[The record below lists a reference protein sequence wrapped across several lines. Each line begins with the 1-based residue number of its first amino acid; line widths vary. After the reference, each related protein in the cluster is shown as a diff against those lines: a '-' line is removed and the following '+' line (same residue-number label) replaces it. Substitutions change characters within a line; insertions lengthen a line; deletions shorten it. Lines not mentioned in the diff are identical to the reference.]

1 MNSKVVPF
9 FGSNAETG
17 WLSNWYKSLFTLY
30 GRELPIDYPN
40 KDKLLAFCSVEQ
52 YMMFCK
58 ACCFKD
64 WKSADKIMN
73 CESQREI
80 KAMGR
85 AVKNY
90 DDAVWSKI
98 RYNVVKQGIELKVV
112 QNENLMQLLMS
123 YPVDTI
129 FVEASPYDRIWG
141 VGMPVCPEV
150 YNPSNWRGK
159 NLLGKA
165 WQEVRK
171 ELG

>member
-1 MNSKVVPF
+1 
-9 FGSNAETG
+9 
-17 WLSNWYKSLFTLY
+17 
-30 GRELPIDYPN
+30 
-40 KDKLLAFCSVEQ
+40 
-52 YMMFCK
+52 
-58 ACCFKD
+58 
-64 WKSADKIMN
+64 MN